1 MGRTFMTGRSA
12 GISIE
17 QVHIFTRYTDDQM
30 MNENGQTREIICTF
44 LITLE
49 DDNDT
54 SLIRDDND
62 EKEIDNNDD
71 DVNDND
77 DVGGDDD
84 DDDDMN
90 DNDDYP
96 LLLII

>member
-1 MGRTFMTGRSA
+1 MGN
-12 GISIE
+12 
-17 QVHIFTRYTDDQM
+17 Y
-30 MNENGQTREIICTF
+30 CTF

-62 EKEIDNNDD
+62 EKEIDNDDD

-77 DVGGDDD
+77 DVSGNDD

-90 DNDDYP
+90 NNDDYP
-96 LLLII
+96 LLPII